1 MSAYP
6 FIIRRHPETGRA
18 EFLWDMDLF
27 EQQCWHKQEQDQQE
41 QDYRTSQRTVPVPCP
56 VMYVLEARKPRWPYD
71 TWLRRYRRA
80 LDDLFNY
87 ITRQLLSQE
96 NMLLHPANL
105 DDCSVQWNVCKTK
118 PEFLRYV
125 YNTSSIAYRHVRFLK
140 WSNMKKTSVR
150 REASRMIK
158 MITMV
163 TMM

>member
-6 FIIRRHPETGRA
+6 FIIRRHPESGHA

-27 EQQCWHKQEQDQQE
+27 EQQCLQKQEQDQQ
-41 QDYRTSQRTVPVPCP
+41 DVMTRPCILPVPYP
-56 VMYVLEARKPRWPYD
+56 VTYVLDARKPRWPYD
-71 TWLRRYRRA
+71 AWLRRYRCV

-105 DDCSVQWNVCKTK
+105 DDCIVQWNVVKTH
-118 PEFLRYV
+118 PEFLKYV

-140 WSNMKKTSVR
+140 
-150 REASRMIK
+150 
-158 MITMV
+158 
-163 TMM
+163 